1 MTCYIFDLHV
11 YRGATVQTMVSL
23 KFNMLFVVI
32 LINVLYIHL
41 TREMY
46 ILDVH
51 FFVYF
56 FFCTLYVTK
65 CTNHSNIND
74 CIDVH

>member
-1 MTCYIFDLHV
+1 
-11 YRGATVQTMVSL
+11 
-23 KFNMLFVVI
+23 MLFVVI

-65 CTNHSNIND
+65 CTNHSNIDD